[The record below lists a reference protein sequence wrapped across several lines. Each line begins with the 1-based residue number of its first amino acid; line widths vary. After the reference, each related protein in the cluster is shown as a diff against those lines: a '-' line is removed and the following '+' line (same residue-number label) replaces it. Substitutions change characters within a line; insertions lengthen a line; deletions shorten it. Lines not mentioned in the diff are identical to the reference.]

1 MNAELMAVLDEGEG
15 RSQLL
20 EATLQEKESQ
30 LTQLT
35 ELQKVSSLRHSTCPC
50 CCMTGMP
57 PMLSGH
63 VDETSWLVKHQSY
76 STGIAF
82 SLPLCGLALIPKT
95 V

>member
-35 ELQKVSSLRHSTCPC
+35 ELQKVRSSRHNTCLRC
-50 CCMTGMP
+50 C
-57 PMLSGH
+57 LNASH
-63 VDETSWLVKHQSY
+63 
-76 STGIAF
+76 
-82 SLPLCGLALIPKT
+82 ALRT
-95 V
+95 RG